1 LITLDLDWMDLELA
15 FRDTTDT
22 ESYIDTNTGELVS
35 VLPGFP
41 DEAELRDMI
50 QLADDQYVRI
60 SPVNTDFSKA
70 VLLQFIKQISG
81 HAILKKLDAE
91 EAGVGSYAKSIQIL
105 RQDKE
110 VLQLYYR
117 FEQDSL
123 WSHIMEAL
131 GSAGLEAATP
141 PPEPEL
147 FEEAVPA
154 AA

>member
-22 ESYIDTNTGELVS
+22 ESYIDRNNEELVS

-41 DEAELRDMI
+41 DEIELRDMI
-50 QLADDQYVRI
+50 QIAGDQYVRI
-60 SPVNTDFSKA
+60 APVNTNFSKT
-70 VLLQFIKQISG
+70 VLLQFIKQLSG
-81 HAILKKLDAE
+81 HAILKKLELA

-123 WSHIMEAL
+123 WSHILEAL
-131 GSAGLEAATP
+131 ASAGIEPATS

-147 FEEAVPA
+147 FEEAVA
-154 AA
+154 AAA